1 MKTHDE
7 LSKMT
12 VKQLKDYAKQIGCC
26 LGYDGSRK
34 DSTINAIEQQQHNA
48 KQNEGDAS

>member
-7 LSKMT
+7 LCAMT

-34 DSTINAIEQQQHNA
+34 DSTINAIECFERCNE
-48 KQNEGDAS
+48 KKEGDAS